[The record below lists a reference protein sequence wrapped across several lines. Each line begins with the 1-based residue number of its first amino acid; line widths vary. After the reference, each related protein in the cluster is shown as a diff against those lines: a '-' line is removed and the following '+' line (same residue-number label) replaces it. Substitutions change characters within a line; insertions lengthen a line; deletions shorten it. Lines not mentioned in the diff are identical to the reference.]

1 MISRWSH
8 LKTRAI
14 ALRKKGYSLKDV
26 ERDLGIRRSTL
37 SGWFKSISLTNKQK
51 ERLLDRWKHG
61 LIFARGKA
69 VTWHNN
75 QKQLR
80 MDAAKEAAK
89 KTLDY
94 VSAKD
99 KNILELALAM
109 LYLGEGFKK
118 SVQTGMGNSDPFI
131 LRFFI
136 KSLKNNFDMDA
147 DKMKC
152 ELHLRADQ
160 NPKKEVAYWSKQL
173 GIPVINFG
181 AISLDK
187 RTVGRPT
194 YPNYHGVCIVR
205 CGNVAIQRKL
215 SYLAEMYCIKI
226 LGA

>member
-1 MISRWSH
+1 MISKWSH
-8 LKTRAI
+8 LKTQAI
-14 ALRKKGYSLKDV
+14 ALRRKGYSLKDV

-37 SGWFKSISLTNKQK
+37 SGWFKNVSLINKQR
-51 ERLLDRWKHG
+51 ERLLDRSKNG
-61 LIFARGKA
+61 LVFARGKA
-69 VTWHNN
+69 VAWHNN

-80 MDAAKEAAK
+80 MSMAKEAAG
-89 KTLDY
+89 KTLEY
-94 VSAKD
+94 INVKD

-136 KSLKNNFDMDA
+136 KSLKDSFNIDI
-147 DKMKC
+147 KKIKC

-160 NPKKEVAYWSKQL
+160 KPKKEVIYWSKQL
-173 GIPVINFG
+173 DIPTINFG
-181 AISLDK
+181 AISLDQ

-205 CGNVAIQRKL
+205 CGNVAIQRRI
-215 SYLAEMYCIKI
+215 SYLAEMYCTKI